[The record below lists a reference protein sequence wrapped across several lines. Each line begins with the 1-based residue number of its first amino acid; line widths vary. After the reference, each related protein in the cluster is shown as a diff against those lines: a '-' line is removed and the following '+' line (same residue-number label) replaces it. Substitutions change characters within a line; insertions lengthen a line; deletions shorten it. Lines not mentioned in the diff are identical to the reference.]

1 MQTTAIL
8 KSFDDSFNI
17 LLQLIAA
24 FPQDRLNTVP
34 FEGSW
39 TGAQVARHLQKS
51 SPAGLLYGHTGPT
64 ERQPDMLVAPLRQ
77 TFLDFTVKFKAPEV
91 LEPENVEYVKENL
104 LSELEITAAAIRK
117 GIQTLDLSVTCL
129 DWEMPQTGYLTR
141 LEWVSFYTVHTQRHT
156 RQLQN
161 IFETVIRKTYA

>member
-24 FPQDRLNTVP
+24 FPQDRINTVP

-39 TGAQVARHLQKS
+39 TGAQVARHLIKG
-51 SPAGLLYGHTGPT
+51 SPAPLLQGNVGPT
-64 ERQPDMLVAPLRQ
+64 ERQPDMHVEPLRQ
-77 TFLDFTVKFKAPEV
+77 AFLDFSVKFKSPDV
-91 LEPENVEYVKENL
+91 LEPENMEYDKAKL
-104 LSELEITAAAIRK
+104 LSTLENIAANIRK
-117 GIQTLDLSVTCL
+117 SIQTLDLSATCL

-141 LEWVSFYTVHTQRHT
+141 LEWICFYTVHTQRHT

>member
-24 FPQDRLNTVP
+24 FPQDRINTVP

-39 TGAQVARHLQKS
+39 TGAQVARHLQKG
-51 SPAGLLYGHTGPT
+51 SPADLLYGNVGPT
-64 ERQPDMLVAPLRQ
+64 ERQPDMLVEPLRQ
-77 TFLDFTVKFKAPEV
+77 AFLDFSTKMTSPDVLVPEDMEYDKETLLIA
-91 LEPENVEYVKENL
+91 LEN
-104 LSELEITAAAIRK
+104 TAARIRK
-117 GIQTLDLSVTCL
+117 AIQTLDLSASCL

-141 LEWVSFYTVHTQRHT
+141 LEWICFYTVHTQRHT

>member
-17 LLQLIAA
+17 FLQLIAA
-24 FPQDRLNTVP
+24 FPQERINTVP

-39 TGAQVARHLQKS
+39 TGAQVARHLLKG
-51 SPAGLLYGHTGPT
+51 SPADLLYSNVAPT
-64 ERQPDMLVAPLRQ
+64 ERQPDLLVEPLRKA
-77 TFLDFTVKFKAPEV
+77 FLDFSVKFKSPEV
-91 LEPENVEYVKENL
+91 LEPEQMEYDKEEL
-104 LSELEITAAAIRK
+104 LSALENTATRIRK
-117 GIQTLDLSVTCL
+117 SIQTLDLSATCL
-129 DWEMPQTGYLTR
+129 DFEMPQTGYLTR
-141 LEWVSFYTVHTQRHT
+141 LEWICFYTVHTQRHT

>member
-24 FPQDRLNTVP
+24 FPQDRINTVP

-39 TGAQVARHLQKS
+39 TGAQVARHLQKG
-51 SPAGLLYGHTGPT
+51 SPADLLYGNVGPT
-64 ERQPDMLVAPLRQ
+64 ERQPDMLVEPLRKA
-77 TFLDFTVKFKAPEV
+77 FLDFNTKFKSPEEIAPEDM
-91 LEPENVEYVKENL
+91 EYDKERL
-104 LSELEITAAAIRK
+104 LSALEGTAARIRK
-117 GIQTLDLSVTCL
+117 GIQTLDLNATCL

-141 LEWVSFYTVHTQRHT
+141 LEWICFYTVHTQRHT

>member
-1 MQTTAIL
+1 MQTTTIL
-8 KSFDDSFNI
+8 KSFDDHFNI

-24 FPQDRLNTVP
+24 FPQDRINTVP

-39 TGAQVARHLQKS
+39 TGAQVARHLLKG
-51 SPAGLLYGHTGPT
+51 SPAPLLYGNVTPTG
-64 ERQPDMLVAPLRQ
+64 RQPDMLVEPLRKA
-77 TFLDFTVKFKAPEV
+77 FLDFSVQFKSPEV
-91 LEPENVEYVKENL
+91 LEPEEMEYDKDEL
-104 LSELEITAAAIRK
+104 LRALESTAARIRK
-117 GIQTLDLSVTCL
+117 AIQTLDLSATCM

-141 LEWVSFYTVHTQRHT
+141 LEWISFYTVHTQRHT